1 MVEGRAGAPSGEPA
15 PRRVAAVVSAPWS
28 DRRVLVLGATGFI
41 GRWVARALTARGAD
55 LDLGVRDP
63 AIARPLMA
71 AYSVQGRL
79 HPVDLGDAAAVRGLV
94 TRTRPAV
101 VFNLAG
107 YGVDP
112 RERDEGTA
120 YALNRDLVS
129 HLCDALIGAA
139 DESCL
144 VHAGS
149 ALEYGHAR
157 GDLSEDTAPAPDT
170 LYGMSKL
177 AGTREL
183 TRRRAADGLV
193 GLTARLFMVYGAG
206 ERPGRLLPTVL
217 RARHHDER
225 IALTEGLQRRD
236 FTWVGDVAEGLV
248 RLADAAREAPPVV
261 NLATGRL
268 HSVRHFVETAAS
280 VAGLA
285 PGRLGFGDLPGR
297 AEEMAHDPVN
307 VQRLRTATGGWVPST
322 DPAAGIRATLEFHE
336 SAPDVGVSP

>member
-1 MVEGRAGAPSGEPA
+1 MVEGRAGASSGEPA
-15 PRRVAAVVSAPWS
+15 PRRVARAVSAPWS

-41 GRWVARALTARGAD
+41 GRWVARTLTARGAD
-55 LDLGVRDP
+55 LDLAVRDP
-63 AIARPLMA
+63 AIARPLLS
-71 AYSVQGRL
+71 AYSVKGRL
-79 HPVDLGDAAAVRGLV
+79 HPVDLGEAAAVRDLV
-94 TRTRPAV
+94 TGTRPTV

-129 HLCDALIGAA
+129 HLCDALAGAP

-157 GDLSEDTAPAPDT
+157 GDLSEDTPPAPDT
-170 LYGMSKL
+170 LYGLSKL

-183 TRRRAADGLV
+183 SRRRAADGVV

-206 ERPGRLLPTVL
+206 ERPGRLLPTL
-217 RARHHDER
+217 LQARHHDER
-225 IALTEGLQRRD
+225 IPLTEGLQRRD

-248 RLADAAREAPPVV
+248 RLADAGPDAPSVV

-268 HSVRHFVETAAS
+268 HSVREFVETAAA

-285 PGRLGFGDLPGR
+285 PDRLGFGDLPGR

-307 VQRLRTATGGWVPST
+307 VHRLRTATGGWVPAT
-322 DPAAGIRATLEFHE
+322 DPAGGIRATLEFHA
-336 SAPDVGVSP
+336 SATDVGVSP